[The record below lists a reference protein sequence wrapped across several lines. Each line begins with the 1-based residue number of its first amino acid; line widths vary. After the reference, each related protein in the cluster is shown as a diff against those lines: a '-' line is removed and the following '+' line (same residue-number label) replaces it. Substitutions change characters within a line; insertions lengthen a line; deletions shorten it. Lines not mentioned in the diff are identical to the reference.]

1 MRRRIALWL
10 GSTTLATLLA
20 GGTASAQTQQA
31 APADGGPQIEEVVVT
46 ATRQASSAN
55 KVPMTI
61 TAVTS
66 RELSQENIRTPQDLA
81 TAVPALRITPES
93 TNGMQISVRGI
104 ASSQGAATTGVY
116 LDDTPLQRRAGSGA
130 VNGIGIAFP
139 QIFDLDR
146 VEVLKGP
153 QGTLYGGSA
162 EGGAVRLITPAPSV
176 TTYSAYG
183 RAQIASTEGGSPS
196 AEAGVAVGGPVVA
209 DKLGIRISAWERHT
223 GGYIDHV
230 NRFTG
235 DVLAT
240 DTNWREDRAFRLAAR
255 WQVNDK
261 LTITPAYYYNLSYH
275 NDGDFFW
282 ENVASFTQGARYY
295 TAAGTATT
303 PGAANVAFTYPAHTY
318 PAYNF
323 YGPGKTGTN
332 QCAYADGIANDR
344 NVCVALY
351 KRQNILS
358 VPSLTI
364 EYQWG
369 GIDFK
374 SITSYIDTINYGS
387 QPMYF
392 NSLATANGGN
402 EFVFNLPYVS
412 SVYYY
417 GARGEQVT
425 QEFRASSANPGA
437 RLTWVA
443 GAFYSDSKT
452 HSNSYAE
459 ETEDAYNRVLK
470 GVGLSP
476 AYSYDINFVAFR
488 DQYLLEQEAAL
499 FGEANYLVTDK
510 LKATLGL
517 RVSRTR
523 FSFDVAF
530 GGPAQ
535 GFLVPTVANGGLASG
550 VVTETPVTPHFG
562 LSYTFDPTK
571 MVYVSVAEGFRSGG
585 VNNSPPAAR
594 CGSDL
599 ANLGITSTPPTFNSD
614 SVWSYEGGTKLRVFG
629 GAAQINASAF
639 YIDWKSPQTNF
650 GLPSCGFSYVI
661 NAGHAVS
668 KGGELQSQVVLAPGL
683 TANLQVAYTDARYTQ
698 SVIGPAPTNT
708 VFIVKNDLLPG
719 APWSA
724 TLGAQYRFRLG
735 SGPEA
740 YVRADYRYTSRY
752 QSGPS
757 WPSSVYRPEQLYS
770 SETRLLNLRAGVSLK
785 GWDVALFLDNAT
797 NSQDRI
803 GNGQAYHTGCSDAA
817 CTSFRQYFAVGRSV
831 TFTPRTVG
839 LNFEYRY

>member
-1 MRRRIALWL
+1 MARRIAVWL
-10 GSTTLATLLA
+10 GSTALAMLA
-20 GGTASAQTQQA
+20 VGGTASAQAPQA
-31 APADGGPQIEEVVVT
+31 DAGQRIEEVVVT

-66 RELSQENIRTPQDLA
+66 RELSQENIRTAQDLA

-130 VNGIGIAFP
+130 VNGIGVAFP

-162 EGGAVRLITPAPSV
+162 EGGAVRLITPTPSL

-183 RAQIASTEGGSPS
+183 RAQISSTEGGEPS
-196 AEAGVAVGGPVVA
+196 AEAGVAVGGPVIT
-209 DKLGIRISAWERHT
+209 DKLGIRVSAWERHT

-235 DVLAT
+235 DVLAK
-240 DTNWREDRAFRLAAR
+240 DTNWREDRAFRIAAK
-255 WQVNDK
+255 WQVTDK
-261 LTITPAYYYNLSYH
+261 LTVTPAYYYALSYH

-282 ENVASFTQGARYY
+282 ENVAPFTQGARYY
-295 TAAGTATT
+295 TATGAATT
-303 PGAANVAFTYPAHTY
+303 AGAANVAFTYPAHAY
-318 PAYNF
+318 AGYNF

-332 QCAYADGIANDR
+332 QCAYADATANDQ
-344 NVCVALY
+344 NVCVARY
-351 KRQNILS
+351 TRQNILS
-358 VPSLTI
+358 VPTLTI
-364 EYQWG
+364 DYQWG
-369 GIDFK
+369 GVDFK
-374 SITSYIDTINYGS
+374 SITSYIDTINYGT

-412 SVYYY
+412 SIYYY
-417 GARGEQVT
+417 GARGGQVT
-425 QEFRASSANPGA
+425 QEFRASSTNPDA
-437 RLTWVA
+437 KLTWVA
-443 GAFYSDSKT
+443 GAFYSDGRT
-452 HSNSYAE
+452 HSISYAE

-476 AYSYDINFVAFR
+476 SYSYDINFVAFR
-488 DQYLLEQEAAL
+488 DQYLTEQEAAL
-499 FGEANYLVTDK
+499 FGEANYMLTDK
-510 LKATLGL
+510 LKATAGV

-523 FSFDVAF
+523 FAFNASF
-530 GGPAQ
+530 GGPAL
-535 GFLVPTVANGGLASG
+535 GYLVPTTANGGLVSG
-550 VVTETPVTPHFG
+550 SVTETPVTPHFG
-562 LSYTFDPTK
+562 LSYTFDPGK
-571 MVYVSVAEGFRSGG
+571 MVYVSVAEGFRAGG
-585 VNNSPPAAR
+585 VNPAPSLTR

-599 ANLGITSTPPTFNSD
+599 ANLGITTTPTTFNSD
-614 SVWSYEGGTKLRVFG
+614 SVWSYEGGTKLRLLG
-629 GAAQINASAF
+629 GAAQVNASGF
-639 YIDWKSPQTNF
+639 YIDWKNPQTNF

-683 TANLQVAYTDARYTQ
+683 TANLQVAYTDARYTEA
-698 SVIGPAPTNT
+698 VTGPAPTRT

-735 SGPEA
+735 GGGPDA

-752 QSGPS
+752 QSGAS
-757 WPSSVYRPEQLYS
+757 WPSSVYRPEGLYS
-770 SETRLLNLRAGVSLK
+770 PETRLLNLRAGVSLK

-803 GNGQAYHTGCSDAA
+803 GNNLAYHTGCADASCA
-817 CTSFRQYFAVGRSV
+817 SYRQYFPVGRSV

-839 LNFEYRY
+839 LNLEYRY